1 MSASP
6 TKPELRPNEAASPLA
21 RILRVLLVGADAP
34 TRWLLE
40 SGLSGSRHPT
50 RAVLRPAGDMG
61 ECVAAATSREYDA
74 VLLDLGATPIAS
86 LQIVT
91 ELSIKLPH
99 DVPLL
104 VLGEDNDALAT
115 EASMR
120 GAHDYIVKDRDG
132 VKVLSRALHYAVERK
147 RSDAHIHELKTF
159 DRLTGLPNRDW
170 LQTQLRQSIQSAD
183 KRGELFAVMLL
194 DVDRFKLVNDTL
206 GHGRGD
212 KLLREMAARICTA
225 VGENGTV
232 ARLGGDEFA
241 VLTRSLIDAAD
252 AGKIAQAILDG
263 LARPFILEGHDV
275 FATGSIG
282 ISVFPRDG
290 GDADALITNADAA
303 MYKAKDQGRN
313 QTQFHTLGTYG
324 AAIRRLTLET
334 DLRRAF
340 ERGELTLAYQPQ
352 YDAVS
357 RRMLAAEAL
366 LRWNHSDN
374 GPISPAEFIPIAEE
388 TGLIVPIGEWVLMQA
403 CAEAQSWRAAGW
415 KNASVAVN
423 VSPRQLGG
431 THLIESVRRAL
442 EASNLPADA
451 LEIEVTE
458 GSLMLNGHEALT
470 ALLDIAGM
478 GVRIAVDDFGAG
490 YSSLARLKRYPESDE
505 YINKAIAISTVP
517 EQIDYINFVYGSM
530 LERQKKYEPAEV
542 LFKKVL
548 ANDPRNAMVLNYLG
562 YMLADRG
569 VRLDEALGYI
579 KKAVELDPQ
588 NSAYLDSLGW
598 AYFKLG
604 EYVLAEVN
612 LRRASDRLSSDPT
625 VQDHLGELYAK
636 TGRLKLAAAH
646 WENALQS
653 WNKSVPADVDAGDVQ
668 RVQRKLEAAKV
679 KLARQQSAKEEGKP

>member
-61 ECVAAATSREYDA
+61 ECIAAATSHEYDA

-431 THLIESVRRAL
+431 THLIESVHRAL
-442 EASNLPADA
+442 EASGLPADG

-490 YSSLARLKRYPESDE
+490 YSSLARLKRYPIGTLKIDRSFIMNLTADDGDA
-505 YINKAIAISTVP
+505 AIVRAIIAMAKSLHLKTVA
-517 EQIDYINFVYGSM
+517 EGVETEAQFAM
-530 LERQKKYEPAEV
+530 LKSEGCELIQGFLFSRPVPAEEMHRRIAAG
-542 LFKKVL
+542 LL
-548 ANDPRNAMVLNYLG
+548 
-562 YMLADRG
+562 
-569 VRLDEALGYI
+569 I
-579 KKAVELDPQ
+579 AV
-588 NSAYLDSLGW
+588 A
-598 AYFKLG
+598 
-604 EYVLAEVN
+604 
-612 LRRASDRLSSDPT
+612 
-625 VQDHLGELYAK
+625 
-636 TGRLKLAAAH
+636 
-646 WENALQS
+646 
-653 WNKSVPADVDAGDVQ
+653 
-668 RVQRKLEAAKV
+668 
-679 KLARQQSAKEEGKP
+679 

>member
-1 MSASP
+1 MSVSP
-6 TKPELRPNEAASPLA
+6 TKPESQVSEAASPLA

-40 SGLSGSRHPT
+40 SGLSGSRHAT
-50 RAVLRPAGDMG
+50 RAVLRPASDMG
-61 ECVAAATSREYDA
+61 ECLKAAASGEYDA
-74 VLLDLGATPIAS
+74 VLFDLGATPLAS
-86 LQIVT
+86 LQTVT
-91 ELSIKLPH
+91 ELSVALPH

-104 VLGEDNDALAT
+104 VVGEDNDSLAT
-115 EASMR
+115 EASVR
-120 GAHDYIVKDRDG
+120 GAHDYIVKDREG
-132 VKVLSRALHYAVERK
+132 VRVLSRALHYAVKHRHAE
-147 RSDAHIHELKTF
+147 AHIHELKTF

-170 LQTQLRQSIQSAD
+170 MQAQVRQTIQSAD
-183 KRGELFAVMLL
+183 QRGETFAVMLL

-212 KLLREMAARICTA
+212 KLLREMATRICTA
-225 VGENGTV
+225 VGTDGTV

-241 VLTRSLIDAAD
+241 VLTGPLADATD
-252 AGKIAQAILDG
+252 AGKIAEAILHS
-263 LARPFILEGHDV
+263 LSHPFVLEGHDV

-431 THLIESVRRAL
+431 THLIESVHRAL
-442 EASNLPADA
+442 EASGLPADG

-490 YSSLARLKRYPESDE
+490 YSSLARLKRYPIGTLKIDRSFIMNLTADDGDAAIVRAIIAMAKSLHLKTVAEGVE
-505 YINKAIAISTVP
+505 TEAQYAMLKAEGCELIQGFLFSRPVP
-517 EQIDYINFVYGSM
+517 SEELHKRIGSG
-530 LERQKKYEPAEV
+530 LLV
-542 LFKKVL
+542 
-548 ANDPRNAMVLNYLG
+548 
-562 YMLADRG
+562 
-569 VRLDEALGYI
+569 
-579 KKAVELDPQ
+579 AV
-588 NSAYLDSLGW
+588 A
-598 AYFKLG
+598 
-604 EYVLAEVN
+604 
-612 LRRASDRLSSDPT
+612 
-625 VQDHLGELYAK
+625 
-636 TGRLKLAAAH
+636 
-646 WENALQS
+646 
-653 WNKSVPADVDAGDVQ
+653 
-668 RVQRKLEAAKV
+668 
-679 KLARQQSAKEEGKP
+679 